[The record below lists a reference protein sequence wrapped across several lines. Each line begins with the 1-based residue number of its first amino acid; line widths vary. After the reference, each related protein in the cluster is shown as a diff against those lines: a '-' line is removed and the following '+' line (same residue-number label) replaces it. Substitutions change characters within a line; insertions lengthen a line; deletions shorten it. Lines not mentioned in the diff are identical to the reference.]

1 MPYAITKHLQFNLWA
16 NKQFADLLAT
26 VPNHIYFHENKSS
39 FSSVAKTLVH
49 IWGAENIWLKRM
61 QGSDSGSLS
70 TEELL
75 KNKSAALQALTETSA
90 SLLHFVQN
98 KTEAELDRIYPYIN
112 LKGEPFESSY
122 LDTLFHVVNH
132 STYHRGQII
141 TMLREAGIE
150 KVVSTDLIHYIRS
163 SPDKK

>member
-1 MPYAITKHLQFNLWA
+1 MPYSITKHLQFNLWA
-16 NKQFADLLAT
+16 NKQFADLLTT
-26 VPNHIYFHENKSS
+26 VPDHIYFHVNKSS

-61 QGSDSGSLS
+61 QGSDTGSLS

-75 KNKSAALQALTETSA
+75 KNKSAALQALAETSA

-98 KTEAELDRIYPYIN
+98 KTEAELDRIYPYKN